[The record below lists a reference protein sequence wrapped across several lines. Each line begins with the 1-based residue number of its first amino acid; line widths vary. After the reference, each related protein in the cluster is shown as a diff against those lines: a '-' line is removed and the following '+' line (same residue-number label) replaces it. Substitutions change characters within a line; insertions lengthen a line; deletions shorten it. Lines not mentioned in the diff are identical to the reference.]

1 MAAYIVVADDDP
13 DVLSTLS
20 RVLSREGH
28 EVGKATAAD
37 EAWRLVN
44 ARRPELLILDI
55 IMPPGMNGLALCR
68 RLRADQRF
76 ADLPVLF
83 LTAHGSV
90 EEIVAGLDAGGDDY
104 VPKPF
109 ELAELT
115 ARIRALLRRSQRDP
129 TPVTILEIGKLHLDS
144 NTYRVMID
152 GDAVQLTATEHQ
164 LLRYMMEHVN
174 QAIPPQRL
182 LEEVWNYPPHAG
194 DPDLVRAHI
203 RNLRVKLEKHP
214 DLSDMIRTIH
224 GVGYMVAD

>member
-1 MAAYIVVADDDP
+1 MTAYIVVADDDP
-13 DVLSTLS
+13 DVLSTVS
-20 RVLSREGH
+20 RLLSREGY
-28 EVGKATAAD
+28 EVGKATVAD

-44 ARRPELLILDI
+44 TRRPELLILDVV
-55 IMPPGMNGLALCR
+55 MPPGMNGLVLCR

-83 LTAHGSV
+83 LTAHGGV
-90 EEIVAGLDAGGDDY
+90 DEIVAGLDAGGDDY

-115 ARIRALLRRSQRDP
+115 ARVRALLRRSQRDP
-129 TPVTILEIGKLHLDS
+129 TPVSVLEIGKLRLDS
-144 NTYRVMID
+144 NTYRMVID
-152 GDAVQLTATEHQ
+152 KDSIQLTATEHH

-174 QAIPPQRL
+174 QAIPSQRL
-182 LEEVWNYPPHAG
+182 LEEVWNYPPHSG

-203 RNLRVKLEKHP
+203 RNLRVKLQKYP
-214 DLSDMIRTIH
+214 DVREMIRTIH

>member
-20 RVLSREGH
+20 RLLSREGY

-37 EAWRLVN
+37 EAWRLVS
-44 ARRPELLILDI
+44 ARRPDLLVLDVV
-55 IMPPGMNGLALCR
+55 MPPGITGLALCR

-83 LTAHGSV
+83 LTAHGGV
-90 EEIVAGLDAGGDDY
+90 DEIVAGLDAGGDDY

-109 ELAELT
+109 ELNELT
-115 ARIRALLRRSQRDP
+115 ARIRALLRRSQHDP
-129 TPVTILEIGKLHLDS
+129 APNSVLEIGKLRLDS
-144 NTYRVMID
+144 NTYRIVID
-152 GDAVQLTATEHQ
+152 KDLIQLTATEHH

-174 QAIPPQRL
+174 QAVPPQRL
-182 LEEVWNYPPHAG
+182 LEEVWNYPPHSG

-203 RNLRVKLEKHP
+203 RNLRVKLQKHP
-214 DLSDMIRTIH
+214 DVREIIRTIH
-224 GVGYMVAD
+224 GVGYMVTD